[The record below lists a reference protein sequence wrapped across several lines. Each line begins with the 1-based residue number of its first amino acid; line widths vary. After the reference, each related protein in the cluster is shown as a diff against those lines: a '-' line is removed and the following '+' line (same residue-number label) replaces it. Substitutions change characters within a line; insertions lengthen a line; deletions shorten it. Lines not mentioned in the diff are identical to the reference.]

1 MQTWDHASAWAL
13 RLLLCLAALG
23 VGWATAR
30 YTDIAR
36 YDLTRQSLRA
46 SVR

>member
-1 MQTWDHASAWAL
+1 MHTLDRTAWAF
-13 RLLLCLAALG
+13 RLLLCLSALG
-23 VGWATAR
+23 IGWATAR

-36 YDLTRQSLRA
+36 HDLTRQSLRA